1 MVEVREIVVKAGKCL
16 INFIRDQLKKA
27 IIDYVTS
34 EEFQEKMKKNISDMV
49 DQMVKL
55 IFRERQ

>member
-1 MVEVREIVVKAGKCL
+1 MVEVREIVVKAGKYL